1 MRISDWSSDVCS
13 SDLAQRIEIGSDHAQ
28 RDRRLDRWAIL
39 EFLDDDLGAGDR
51 VEASAQAVQKQGR
64 ALSVINLELQ
74 AYFRIVRRV
83 IPRDHVVLYA
93 PIAMPE
99 FHTSIFHLGTDLDQ
113 RSFS

>member
-51 VEASAQAVQKQGR
+51 VEACAQAVQKQGR
-64 ALSVINLELQ
+64 ARSVISLELHE
-74 AYFRIVRRV
+74 YFRIVRRD
-83 IPRDHVVLYA
+83 RKSVVEGKSVSVRLD
-93 PIAMPE
+93 
-99 FHTSIFHLGTDLDQ
+99 LGCRRIIKKKTKITQ
-113 RSFS
+113 KT

>member
-51 VEASAQAVQKQGR
+51 VEACAQAVQKQGR
-64 ALSVINLELQ
+64 ALSVISLELHE
-74 AYFRIVRRV
+74 YFRIVRRV
-83 IPRDHVVLYA
+83 LAREHVVVDA
-93 PIAMPE
+93 RIAMAE
-99 FHTSIFHLGTDLDQ
+99 IRQLD
-113 RSFS
+113 RKSTRLNSSH